1 MNIWSSFALMKKA
14 TERGYSGCWLQCIPQ
29 SAFLMWLTSW
39 GWVRRMLRTVCFS
52 INPVLFSISV
62 WLFQQTQ
69 WTFFCSNLPDALA
82 ISSSSSTSYTHL
94 ATTAS
99 QFYLNCAILFHT
111 MHSDCTA
118 YLNLCYNAK
127 EEAIRDSGPN
137 KYINGKI
144 MYVFSNLLIYV
155 VK

>member
-1 MNIWSSFALMKKA
+1 VNIWSSFALMKKA

-82 ISSSSSTSYTHL
+82 ILSSSSTSYTHL

-99 QFYLNCAILFHT
+99 QFYLNCAILCHT

-118 YLNLCYNAK
+118 YLNC
-127 EEAIRDSGPN
+127 AIMQRKKLSGIQGLTN
-137 KYINGKI
+137 T
-144 MYVFSNLLIYV
+144 
-155 VK
+155 